1 MTAPVIGVC
10 TAFENASWGFWSQ
23 QAAIIPATYL
33 AKIHAAG
40 GIPLGLVPDTRA
52 IENPGTIVDRIDGLL
67 LIGGVDVEPSSY
79 GATDTGRTEATEP
92 LRDEFE
98 LVLARE
104 AMRRDMP
111 VLGVCRGMQILNVAA
126 GGTLHQHLLDAGYAE
141 HRPSPGTARSPDLPR
156 SRGGLRQPRGHVV
169 RQRHSDRELTPS
181 PGRGPARARRRGH
194 RTIATRPATRSNRMA
209 GPSVRAWR
217 AMASRGRR
225 IATRSHRFH
234 QHRSTCPRRKPLTWP
249 SST

>member
-141 HRPSPGTARSPDLPR
+141 HRPSPGRLDHQTFHEVEVDCDTHAAMLCGSGIQTVNSHHHQGVDRLGHGAVVTARSLPDQLPEAIEW
-156 SRGGLRQPRGHVV
+156 P
-169 RQRHSDRELTPS
+169 
-181 PGRGPARARRRGH
+181 GH
-194 RTIATRPATRSNRMA
+194 RYALGVQWHPE
-209 GPSVRAWR
+209 VDEL
-217 AMASRGRR
+217 
-225 IATRSHRFH
+225 
-234 QHRSTCPRRKPLTWP
+234 QHALTDFIN
-249 SST
+249 TAAHALGGNH